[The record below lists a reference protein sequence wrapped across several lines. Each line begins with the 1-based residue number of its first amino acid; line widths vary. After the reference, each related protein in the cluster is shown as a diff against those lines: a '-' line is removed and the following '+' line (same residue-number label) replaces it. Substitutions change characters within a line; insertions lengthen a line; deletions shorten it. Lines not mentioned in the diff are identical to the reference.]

1 VKGRPYRDPYND
13 PAWLVSRHAGDAD
26 LDRIASEMAL
36 GLAGLTRAATQS
48 P

>member
-1 VKGRPYRDPYND
+1 M
-13 PAWLVSRHAGDAD
+13 VSRHGGDAD

-36 GLAGLTRAATQS
+36 GLAGLTKAATQE